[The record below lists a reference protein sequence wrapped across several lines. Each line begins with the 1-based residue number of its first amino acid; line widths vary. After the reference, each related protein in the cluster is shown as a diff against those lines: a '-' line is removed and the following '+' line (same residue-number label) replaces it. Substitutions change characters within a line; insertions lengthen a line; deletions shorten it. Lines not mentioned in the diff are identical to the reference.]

1 VDKLRVPLTALTPD
15 GVPVDSVVSVA
26 DLSPQDAEPFPA
38 ESVRVRGTLLE
49 MSSEYLFRGTI
60 SGVFKRACDRCLEEA
75 EVAFSV
81 EALWV
86 FKEGLGTKT
95 SDSEAEDVEDDG
107 DMTVCGFEGN
117 EIDLAP
123 CVWEELVLATP
134 SKLLCR
140 EDCAG
145 LCPQCGVNLNRGPC
159 ARHERGGIKNKGLAE
174 LAELLPELRARS
186 SEEKSCAS
194 TKETNGKNKT

>member
-1 VDKLRVPLTALTPD
+1 MDKLRVPVTTLTPD
-15 GVPVDSVVSVA
+15 GAPIDSVVSVA
-26 DLSPQDAEPFPA
+26 DLSPQDADAFPA
-38 ESVRVRGTLLE
+38 DSVRVHGTLLE
-49 MSSEYLFRGTI
+49 MGSEYLFRGAV

-75 EVAFSV
+75 EVPFSV

-86 FKEGLGTKT
+86 FKEGLGSA

-107 DMTVCGFEGN
+107 DRAVCGFEGN

-145 LCPQCGVNLNRGPC
+145 LCPQCGENLNRGPC
-159 ARHERGGIKNKGLAE
+159 ARHESNGIKNKGLAE

-186 SEEKSCAS
+186 SEEQSCAS
-194 TKETNGKNKT
+194 TKETNGKSKT